1 MSKIRLTK
9 NELNAQ
15 KGRLN
20 LYERYLPALDLKKKH
35 LQKEVIRV
43 GSEIAEQEK
52 LLNDAMAEIAP
63 WVGLLNEE
71 VKLEEMIQ
79 IKNIITEGDNIAG
92 VDIPKFVK
100 AEVAAVKYDFYSTP
114 LWLDTALALINTML
128 TIRAEIRVLK
138 EQHKR
143 LSAELLITSQ
153 RVNLFE
159 KVKIPSSKHIIK
171 RISIHLGDQQIAAVG
186 WGRMAKKKIME
197 SKR

>member
-15 KGRLN
+15 KGRLT

-43 GSEIAEQEK
+43 GSEIAAKEK
-52 LLNDAMAEIAP
+52 ELNDAMAEISP

-71 VKLEEMIQ
+71 VELEEIIE

-100 AEVAAVKYDFYSTP
+100 ADVTDVKYDLYSTP
-114 LWLDTALALINTML
+114 LWLDTALALIKKML
-128 TIRAEIRVLK
+128 TLRTEIRVLK